1 MAESN
6 GTTSRPTDPVGRALY
21 FVARILAIIGGFVLS
36 ALAAITTVSIIG
48 RAIPGVGPIYGDF
61 EIVAIGTGIAVFCF
75 LPWCQLNRGN
85 VVVDF
90 FMTAAPTRAKTF
102 FDTLGAAMYFVIAT
116 LLTWR
121 MIFGGIE
128 MYETHEKSLT
138 LNFPRWSTFPLSI
151 ILMGF
156 LVIVITYTVGRSAA
170 ETRAGRYFNE
180 QSLY

>member
-1 MAESN
+1 MAEGN
-6 GTTSRPTDPVGRALY
+6 ETANRPADAVGRALY
-21 FVARILAIIGGFVLS
+21 GPSRFLAIVGGIILS
-36 ALAAITTVSIIG
+36 LLAAITAVSIIG
-48 RAIPGVGPIYGDF
+48 RTIPGVGPIYGDF

-90 FMTAAPTRAKTF
+90 FMTPAPTRVKTF
-102 FDTLGAAMYFVIAT
+102 FDTLGALFYLVIAT

-128 MYETHEKSLT
+128 MYETAEKSLT
-138 LNFPRWSTFPLSI
+138 LNFPRWTTFPLSI
-151 ILMGF
+151 ALLGF
-156 LVIVITYTVGRSAA
+156 LIIVVAYTVGRSAA
-170 ETRAGRYFNE
+170 ETRAGRYFGE

>member
-1 MAESN
+1 MAES
-6 GTTSRPTDPVGRALY
+6 TETSSRPTDPVGRALY
-21 FVARILAIIGGFVLS
+21 PVAKILAIAGGIVLC
-36 ALAAITTVSIIG
+36 ALAAMTTISIIG

-61 EIVAIGTGIAVFCF
+61 EIVAIGTGIAVFAF

-90 FMTAAPTRAKTF
+90 FMTRAPTRAKTF
-102 FDTLGAAMYFVIAT
+102 FDTVGAAFYLVIAS

-128 MYETHEKSLT
+128 MYETAEKSLT
-138 LNFPRWSTFPLSI
+138 LNFSRWQTFPLSV
-151 ILMGF
+151 LMMAF
-156 LVIVITYTVGRSAA
+156 LVLVVAYTVGRSAG
-170 ETRAGRYFNE
+170 ETRAGRYLDD

>member
-6 GTTSRPTDPVGRALY
+6 DTAPRPTDPVGRALY
-21 FVARILAIIGGFVLS
+21 PIARILAIVGGLVLS
-36 ALAAITTVSIIG
+36 LLAAITTISIIG
-48 RAIPGVGPIYGDF
+48 RAIPGIGPIYGDF

-90 FMTAAPTRAKTF
+90 FMTRASTRAKTF
-102 FDTLGAAMYFVIAT
+102 FDTLGATFYLVIAT

-121 MIFGGIE
+121 MIYGGIE
-128 MYETHEKSLT
+128 MYETAEKSLT
-138 LNFPRWSTFPLSI
+138 LNFPRWSTFPLSVV
-151 ILMGF
+151 LMGF
-156 LVIVITYTVGRSAA
+156 LVIVVAYTVGRSAA

-180 QSLY
+180 QSMY

>member
-1 MAESN
+1 MADSN
-6 GTTSRPTDPVGRALY
+6 GTDPRPTDPVGRALY
-21 FVARILAIIGGFVLS
+21 PVARILAIAGGCVLS
-36 ALAAITTVSIIG
+36 ALAAITTASIIG

-61 EIVAIGTGIAVFCF
+61 EIVAIGTGSAVFAF

-90 FMTAAPTRAKTF
+90 FMTRAPTRAKTF
-102 FDTLGAAMYFVIAT
+102 FDTLGAAMYLVIAS

-128 MYETHEKSLT
+128 MYETAERSLT
-138 LNFPRWSTFPLSI
+138 LNFLRWQTFPISV
-151 ILMGF
+151 LMMAF
-156 LVIVITYTVGRSAA
+156 LVVVVAYTVGRNAA
-170 ETRAGRYFNE
+170 ETRAGRYFND